1 MDDVTWGALT
11 FTLTLLGG
19 IWTWFAFRNRG
30 IASGLRGVAITLLPL
45 AAYFTKTLRMF
56 TRIGEAIGDWAA
68 SLVFNP
74 LVWIG
79 IVLFVVSG
87 VLFGVSGAMTAR
99 GIGTGPQKSRWF
111 RRAKAQESGTTPALP
126 AGESSRSQGKGA
138 PAIDDDMAE
147 IEALL
152 RKRGIS

>member
-19 IWTWFAFRNRG
+19 IWTWFAFRKRG
-30 IASGLRGVAITLLPL
+30 IASGLRGAAVTLLPL
-45 AAYFTKTLRMF
+45 AAYLTKTLRMF
-56 TRIGEAIGDWAA
+56 TRIGEAIADWAG

-74 LVWIG
+74 FLWFG

-87 VLFGVSGAMTAR
+87 ALFVVSGAMSSR
-99 GIGTGPQKSRWF
+99 GIGTGPRKGRK
-111 RRAKAQESGTTPALP
+111 AKAEAQESGTPALP
-126 AGESSRSQGKGA
+126 AAESTRNKGRGE